1 DKAPTS
7 ATVVAVEPG
16 GERCFFHSP
25 AATPLLDANAFRQ
38 CMAMFKQSRFVQVG
52 YFGLL
57 PTITPDL
64 PQLLGELRAAAP
76 KIQIALDT
84 VNPPA
89 AAELLW
95 PILRIVLL
103 FATWRYEA
111 AVMRGVDA
119 P

>member
-1 DKAPTS
+1 MRDTCAEVQASGKITS
-7 ATVVAVEPG
+7 VSNRYPQ
-16 GERCFFHSP
+16 

-95 PILRIVLL
+95 PILRHVQI
-103 FATWRYEA
+103 FAPSRTEA
-111 AVMRGVDA
+111 VDGSR
-119 P
+119 